1 VKTDVEELSP
11 TRVRLTVEVPFE
23 ELKPNLDHAY
33 REVGKQVRVPGF
45 RPGRVPPRVID
56 QRVGRGAV
64 LEHAVN
70 DAVPELYGK
79 ALQEHEMFALGQPE
93 VEITKL
99 DDGKELTFTAEV
111 DVRPKFDLPDI
122 DGLPVTVD
130 DADVTDE
137 QVDEYLGAL
146 RERFASLKGADRPA
160 EAGDYVSIDLSAS
173 VDGNP
178 VEDAQ
183 ASGLS
188 YEVGSGSM
196 LDGLDEALPG
206 MSSGDTKTFR
216 TELAGGQYAGQ
227 EADVT
232 VTVHSVKVKELP
244 DLDDEFAQAA
254 SEFDTLDELRSATT
268 AQLTAMRRG
277 SQAEQARERAL
288 DAVLGQLDL
297 PLPETLVREETE
309 LRERALDDRLR
320 RSGLDREA
328 YLEAAGTT
336 EEELDEQF
344 DTDARRSVKAGF
356 VLDKLAQ
363 AEELGVDQNELSA
376 YVTEQAY
383 RMGVAPD
390 RLAKE
395 LTDRGQLG
403 SVVNDILRSKA
414 MTLLSERAAIKDE
427 SGRTVDLAA
436 LRQAAQA
443 AQADAGDGEPDD
455 AGE

>member
-79 ALQEHEMFALGQPE
+79 ALQEHEMFALGQPD

-146 RERFASLKGADRPA
+146 RERFASLKGTDRPV

-254 SEFDTLDELRSATT
+254 SEFDTLDELRGATT
-268 AQLTAMRRG
+268 TQLTAMRRG

-320 RSGLDREA
+320 RSGLDRQA

-344 DTDARRSVKAGF
+344 GTDARRSVKAGF

-443 AQADAGDGEPDD
+443 AQAGAGDGEPDD

>member
-1 VKTDVEELSP
+1 MKTDVEELSP

-79 ALQEHEMFALGQPE
+79 ALQEHEMFALGQPD

-146 RERFASLKGADRPA
+146 RERFASLKGTDRPV

-173 VDGNP
+173 VDGNA

-196 LDGLDEALPG
+196 LDGLEIG
-206 MSSGDTKTFR
+206 
-216 TELAGGQYAGQ
+216 
-227 EADVT
+227 
-232 VTVHSVKVKELP
+232 
-244 DLDDEFAQAA
+244 
-254 SEFDTLDELRSATT
+254 
-268 AQLTAMRRG
+268 
-277 SQAEQARERAL
+277 RAH
-288 DAVLGQLDL
+288 V
-297 PLPETLVREETE
+297 
-309 LRERALDDRLR
+309 
-320 RSGLDREA
+320 
-328 YLEAAGTT
+328 
-336 EEELDEQF
+336 
-344 DTDARRSVKAGF
+344 
-356 VLDKLAQ
+356 
-363 AEELGVDQNELSA
+363 
-376 YVTEQAY
+376 
-383 RMGVAPD
+383 
-390 RLAKE
+390 
-395 LTDRGQLG
+395 
-403 SVVNDILRSKA
+403 
-414 MTLLSERAAIKDE
+414 
-427 SGRTVDLAA
+427 
-436 LRQAAQA
+436 
-443 AQADAGDGEPDD
+443 
-455 AGE
+455 